1 MMDILSIGGG
11 PKPHRIVTI
20 NLRVVVD
27 ADGCVIGAAVPAG
40 DDWNYIAS
48 ALCRVERETAQRFSE
63 QQPWYIA
70 PFIYAY

>member
-1 MMDILSIGGG
+1 MMDAGECH
-11 PKPHRIVTI
+11 PAR
-20 NLRVVVD
+20 D
-27 ADGCVIGAAVPAG
+27 GAAVPAG